1 MPRLP
6 QIVQDQPL
14 QGSGLSIGSAMAP
27 GDAAAR
33 VGQDAA
39 NIGTEMTQR
48 IIDVQRANQ
57 VMTKTAQ
64 GVEGAAK
71 LYDQLSNDP
80 SIPDDQLA
88 QHVQDGLKIL
98 HDNLGADIKDRK
110 VRELYDENFNSLTE
124 HHVVNAIAE
133 QRNRITSTALV
144 GVDESN
150 DTLAKRAVQTDDP
163 IEHDRLIAQIH
174 ANTAGAVASKLLT
187 AEQGHAKLDTSL
199 RQVYIG
205 SAERLIREQPDQAFS
220 DLQDP
225 EKFTE
230 LSPIERQ
237 VLTNDAWHQVQAN
250 ANQSLANMR
259 AVQVEQQRIRHENIG
274 QVDSQLTLLASKG
287 ELTHQ
292 KVAEAVQQF
301 NQPGFEPFPAERIEV
316 LSNMIN
322 KPFEAPSDPVIR
334 KFAEGAVT
342 ATIPTVT
349 NEQLHNWYHTGQLD
363 TQDYNRLV
371 DKLTT
376 AQHYQADQTK
386 EAMRSREVIAED
398 WIRNRYG
405 GAPLVYEQALRDLA
419 DSSAARA
426 GSKDPLSL
434 IDGLQ
439 KKYDPM
445 LLEPG
450 GPSVAKV
457 RNEFLSSQKALE
469 TAQQNYAGWNKVHYL
484 QNTLG
489 LTNQYQG
496 EVATRKEDL
505 LIKARAAGMY
515 LGKAGA
521 GKPDGDYLDPVAG
534 PISVVNGQVIKKK

>member
-14 QGSGLSIGSAMAP
+14 QGSGLSIGSSMAP

-33 VGQDAA
+33 LGQDVA
-39 NIGTEMTQR
+39 NIGTEITQR
-48 IIDVQRANQ
+48 IIDVQRSEQ

-64 GVEGAAK
+64 GAEAAAK
-71 LYDQLSNDP
+71 LYDQIANDP
-80 SIPDDQLA
+80 SIPNDQIA
-88 QHVQDGLKIL
+88 QHVQDGFKIL
-98 HDNLGADIKDRK
+98 HDNIGADIKDRK
-110 VRELYDENFNSLTE
+110 VRELYDQNFTSLTE
-124 HHVVNAIAE
+124 QHVVHAIGLQRDRIISSANAS
-133 QRNRITSTALV
+133 RIDA
-144 GVDESN
+144 N
-150 DTLAKRAVQTDDP
+150 DKLTNLAIDQTGPQLDAVIGQL
-163 IEHDRLIAQIH
+163 HGNVAS
-174 ANTAGAVASKLLT
+174 AVANRQIT
-187 AEQGHAKLDTSL
+187 AEQGQKELDDALKQIDTGKTL
-199 RQVYIG
+199 Q
-205 SAERLIREQPDQAFS
+205 LIRNDPSQAFS

-225 EKFTE
+225 KKYTE
-230 LSPIERQ
+230 LDPVERQ
-237 VLTNDAWHQVQAN
+237 RLTTYAWNQVQAN

-287 ELTHQ
+287 QLTHQ
-292 KVAEAVQQF
+292 KVAEAVEQF
-301 NQPGFEPFPAERIEV
+301 NQPGFEPFPAARIEV

-342 ATIPTVT
+342 ATVPTVT

-469 TAQQNYAGWNKVHYL
+469 TAQQNYRGWNNVHYL
-484 QNTLG
+484 KSPLG
-489 LTNQYQG
+489 FENQYAA

-505 LIKARAAGMY
+505 IIKARAAGMY
-515 LGKAGA
+515 LGKAGG